1 MLCKYDPAMRRP
13 PAARRPPPAAPF
25 STRPGRALAPFA
37 RVREQLRAELE
48 QGRFAPGARMPSE
61 AELVARFGVARMTV
75 HRALRELQAA
85 GLVERIQG
93 VGTFAAAEP
102 KLASTLT
109 IRDLHEEI
117 AERGH
122 RHRAAVH
129 LLRAETAPRFVA
141 DWLGLAA
148 GRRVFHS
155 LIVHHDNDLP
165 LQCEDRWVNPEAAP
179 GFLGVDFTQTTPTH
193 YLLEV
198 APAWEA
204 DYTVEAATASAREA
218 RLLGLERSA
227 PCLIVT
233 RRTVSRGLPVTLA
246 RLVHPGT
253 RYLLQGQVRP

>member
-1 MLCKYDPAMRRP
+1 MRRP
-13 PAARRPPPAAPF
+13 PVARRPSPVAPPAA
-25 STRPGRALAPFA
+25 RPGRALAPFA
-37 RVREQLRAELE
+37 RVREQLRTELE

-93 VGTFAAAEP
+93 VGTFAATGP

-109 IRDLHEEI
+109 IRDLHDEI
-117 AERGH
+117 VGRGH
-122 RHRAAVH
+122 RHHAIVH
-129 LLRAETAPRFVA
+129 LQRAEAAPRAVA
-141 DWLGLAA
+141 ARLALA
-148 GRRVFHS
+148 EGAIAFHS
-155 LIVHHDNDLP
+155 LIVHHDNELP
-165 LQCEDRWVNPEAAP
+165 LQCEDRWVNPARAP
-179 GFLGVDFTQTTPTH
+179 GYLGVDFTRTTPTH

-204 DYTVEAATASAREA
+204 NYTVEAATASAREA

-233 RRTVSRGLPVTLA
+233 RRTVSRGMPVTLA

-253 RYLLQGQVRP
+253 RYLLQGQFRP